1 MELSKIYI
9 SNPYEENKHTNDL
22 YDLTVE
28 NVTKMYPNTD
38 VWSSFKEDYRQK
50 ELWVDIFNNKDK
62 LDVVCVVTSGH
73 IFLEPGKTWE
83 LVKEQV
89 QDKTWW
95 AIGHM
100 LDRTVSKGTYLRMF
114 NSCYFINVKEMK
126 DHIRWEDGPGNHYDQ
141 VYPGFRPNGGIGST
155 PWSLF
160 ERSTGNHHD
169 DYTPHWIKGAEG
181 VYDYHSQGLPFVRL
195 KEHGGSVL
203 IHEGFNQGITFESF
217 NQDVRDSK
225 EYCYME
231 MDNMDDATWYDMARY
246 ISTKTIP
253 NTEEDDNYWWFYRHF
268 HI

>member
-100 LDRTVSKGTYLRMF
+100 LDRTVNHIT
-114 NSCYFINVKEMK
+114 VT
-126 DHIRWEDGPGNHYDQ
+126 HIRRKTA
-141 VYPGFRPNGGIGST
+141 V
-155 PWSLF
+155 SLVSL
-160 ERSTGNHHD
+160 EMLGLM
-169 DYTPHWIKGAEG
+169 G
-181 VYDYHSQGLPFVRL
+181 V
-195 KEHGGSVL
+195 
-203 IHEGFNQGITFESF
+203 N
-217 NQDVRDSK
+217 
-225 EYCYME
+225 
-231 MDNMDDATWYDMARY
+231 
-246 ISTKTIP
+246 
-253 NTEEDDNYWWFYRHF
+253 
-268 HI
+268 